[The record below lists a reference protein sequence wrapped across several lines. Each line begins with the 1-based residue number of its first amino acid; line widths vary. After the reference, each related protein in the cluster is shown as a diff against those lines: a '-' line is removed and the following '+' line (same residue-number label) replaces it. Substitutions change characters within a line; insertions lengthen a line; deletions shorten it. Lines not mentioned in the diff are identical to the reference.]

1 MSNNCNFKIYNDG
14 TFGNNCHKEEGT
26 CCCNCKYGFEP
37 PKDSLETW
45 IPCSDFCMK
54 LDLVKSRSCL
64 DCKHKPKY
72 MIK

>member
-1 MSNNCNFKIYNDG
+1 MSNNYNFKIYDDN
-14 TFGNNCHKEEGT
+14 TFGNNCHKDGGT
-26 CCCNCKYGFEP
+26 CCFNCKYAFKPDKKE
-37 PKDSLETW
+37 KESW

-64 DCKHKPKY
+64 DCKHKPDY